1 LEILIALN
9 VKRFLKASIK
19 LFLRLLLLHNV
30 IMLCDFMKLGIVL
43 NIVVFIILV
52 NPLPLLASKTPNKR
66 DRERLKQQEERQSE
80 FVKGKSKFKY

>member
-1 LEILIALN
+1 
-9 VKRFLKASIK
+9 
-19 LFLRLLLLHNV
+19 
-30 IMLCDFMKLGIVL
+30 MLCDFMKLGIVL